1 MDDKKEYSAVS
12 TIKGIISTGRLKLL
26 FKPHLIILNVE
37 EMKIIINSPKT
48 HVIFCDD
55 ITGIDLYYSHY
66 CADMDIETTKK
77 RFKIKCLGIDS
88 AQEIKDVLN
97 SYIWEKMH

>member
-1 MDDKKEYSAVS
+1 MDYKKEYSAVS

-37 EMKIIINSPKT
+37 EMKIIINSPKKQ
-48 HVIFCDD
+48 ILSYDD
-55 ITGIDLYYSHY
+55 VTGIDLYYSHY
-66 CADMDIETTKK
+66 CADMDIETAKK
-77 RFKIKCLGIDS
+77 RFRIKCLGIES